1 MDAAKDVEKVEDQEW
16 FLFLLLVPLAL
27 ALAVLGCDLSMT
39 NELISDHNWLV
50 NYLPVL
56 AFKVLKLVKQ
66 CTGSQA

>member
-39 NELISDHNWLV
+39 NELISDTIGL
-50 NYLPVL
+50 
-56 AFKVLKLVKQ
+56 
-66 CTGSQA
+66 